1 MLGRVYGF
9 RNESAKTFGISVANQ
24 MDENLV
30 TVYQLLG
37 TSSPPLTPDEF
48 EDILKSD
55 LSDLAWWPYGIEYT
69 ILDSLTTPYFN
80 HFRAEDIVSH
90 LPWQL
95 LDLQGTHNTLYVHA
109 TTCFESALDCWGY
122 EKMLLAKLPADT
134 NANILI
140 IGAGV
145 SGLLFALKLKKAGYK
160 NIDILESTERYGG
173 KTHTIKQ
180 DGPYP
185 PNSQQPTYCELGT
198 CYMSPAYNE
207 MIKDLNEYHE
217 GNEQISFS
225 ENVNRGIVTT
235 GQLPENFQAPLVMNY
250 GKYVLQKA
258 EAELG
263 YTPGFIDDKLTQAS
277 LLYEFAK
284 YIMLHYKYFGGQF
297 PMPSEPPKEFISQYG
312 SKTFIEYLRDN
323 DLRVM
328 IGMLQYGYEVQG
340 YGTLDKIPAF
350 YGLVW
355 ITPPIIIAII
365 MDTIFPTKYQIPVVT
380 AWSKGWG
387 DIWDQIVTKEGLKSC
402 ITFNANITSIERNN

>member
-1 MLGRVYGF
+1 MVIACDPRNLEKVCNFDETELDIFRRIQNFTFHTTLLKVKVPSDNKPQNGVIFSPNALESMLGRVYGF

-145 SGLLFALKLKKAGYK
+145 SGLLFALKLKKAG
-160 NIDILESTERYGG
+160 
-173 KTHTIKQ
+173 
-180 DGPYP
+180 
-185 PNSQQPTYCELGT
+185 
-198 CYMSPAYNE
+198 
-207 MIKDLNEYHE
+207 
-217 GNEQISFS
+217 
-225 ENVNRGIVTT
+225 
-235 GQLPENFQAPLVMNY
+235 
-250 GKYVLQKA
+250 
-258 EAELG
+258 
-263 YTPGFIDDKLTQAS
+263 
-277 LLYEFAK
+277 
-284 YIMLHYKYFGGQF
+284 
-297 PMPSEPPKEFISQYG
+297 
-312 SKTFIEYLRDN
+312 
-323 DLRVM
+323 
-328 IGMLQYGYEVQG
+328 
-340 YGTLDKIPAF
+340 
-350 YGLVW
+350 
-355 ITPPIIIAII
+355 
-365 MDTIFPTKYQIPVVT
+365 
-380 AWSKGWG
+380 
-387 DIWDQIVTKEGLKSC
+387 
-402 ITFNANITSIERNN
+402 